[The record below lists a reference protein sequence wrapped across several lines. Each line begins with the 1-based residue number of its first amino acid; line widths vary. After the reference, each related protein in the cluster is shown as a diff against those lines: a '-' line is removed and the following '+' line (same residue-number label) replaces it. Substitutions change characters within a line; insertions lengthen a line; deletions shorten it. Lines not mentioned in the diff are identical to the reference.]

1 VTDITSIPPT
11 PNQIDK
17 NQELIDEIK
26 KLTYQIKLQNQ
37 PWRRIGRSFTNGFFA
52 SLGSLLGTLIL
63 VSILS
68 YFLLQQP
75 FFKNLTNFF
84 QNPPKSNSRLELFLP
99 SLFPKPSP

>member
-1 VTDITSIPPT
+1 MTDITSTPPT

-26 KLTYQIKLQNQ
+26 KLTYQIKLQNE

-75 FFKNLTNFF
+75 FFKNL
-84 QNPPKSNSRLELFLP
+84 PKSNNSLELFLP